1 MISIDQLLETLGNPE
16 GLFKSLTGLHL
27 ENQNGEPNY
36 VLRSGGSVATF
47 RVCSKSVPANCLA
60 RCEMQN
66 NGVCEPVNALI
77 ICSGSV
83 LPI

>member
-47 RVCSKSVPANCLA
+47 RVWLEERSCELS
-60 RCEMQN
+60 CEMQN